1 MNTLLTL
8 LTIFVAGSLGGLTN
22 AIRTDK
28 AKNDYW
34 KSIVKGI
41 VAAFL
46 IPLFLEII
54 RSNIGKELNTNLYDY
69 LVFGGLCLTAAI
81 FSDKFIDT
89 LGDKILQ
96 KADRAEQKASESS
109 EKINTMIE
117 KVAEPEND
125 LQSQV
130 ESRLSGLSASTGQ
143 ENDELHQVINALK
156 NTNYHFRTISG
167 IAKETKLD
175 ENTVKK
181 SLLHLQEKDLVKQVD
196 TGRRTVWTLSE

>member
-22 AIRTDK
+22 AIRTGK

-54 RSNIGKELNTNLYDY
+54 KSNIGKELGTSLYEY
-69 LVFGGLCLTAAI
+69 LVFGGLCLVAAI

-96 KADRAEQKASESS
+96 KADHAEQKASESS

-117 KVAEPEND
+117 KVAEPENEM
-125 LQSQV
+125 QSLV

-143 ENDELHQVINALK
+143 ENDEFHQIINALK

-175 ENTVKK
+175 KNTVKK
-181 SLLHLQEKDLVKQVD
+181 SLMELQEKDLVKQVD
-196 TGRRTVWTLSE
+196 TGKRVVWTLSE